1 LTRSRASWE
10 RQGQVERGTAYRQG
24 VPPST
29 ALGAYLRARRALVR
43 PEDVGLPG
51 SGRRRV
57 PGLRRE
63 ELAMLA
69 GISSDYYLRLEQGR
83 NQHPSAQVIDALAR
97 ALRLDEP
104 ATAYLHAISQP
115 PRPGRRRRVRERP
128 SRSVELLIA
137 SLPDMPAFI
146 QGRHLD
152 VLAANAMASALAPTI
167 LTPGVNLVRATF
179 MDPAVRELR
188 GDWESLARG
197 VVARLRGL
205 VGADV
210 DNPRL
215 AELVDEL
222 SASSEDFRR
231 LWARHDVDLPAI
243 PSRTFRHPVVGP
255 MQLMV
260 ETLAI
265 TDAEGQFLVVNHA
278 EPGSPSELALTRL
291 SRIAAGDHL
300 RDASK
305 RPGRRVLKER

>member
-1 LTRSRASWE
+1 LGAAS
-10 RQGQVERGTAYRQG
+10 AYRQG
-24 VPPST
+24 VPSST
-29 ALGAYLRARRALVR
+29 ALAEYLRARRALLR

-51 SGRRRV
+51 SRRRRV

-83 NQHPSAQVIDALAR
+83 DHHPSAQVIEALAQ

-115 PRPGRRRRVRERP
+115 PRPGRRPPARERP

-137 SLPDMPAFI
+137 SLPGMPAFI

-167 LTPGVNLVRATF
+167 LTPGANLVRATF
-179 MDPAVRELR
+179 LDPAVRDLL
-188 GDWESLARG
+188 GDWESVARG

-205 VGADV
+205 VGAEV
-210 DNPRL
+210 ENPRL
-215 AELVDEL
+215 AELVDDL
-222 SASSEDFRR
+222 SARSEDFRR
-231 LWARHDVDLPAI
+231 LWARHDVDLPTI
-243 PSRTFRHPVVGP
+243 PSRTFSHPLVGR
-255 MQLMV
+255 MELMI

-265 TDAEGQFLVVNHA
+265 TDAEGQFLVINHA
-278 EPGSPSELALTRL
+278 EPGSPSERALTRL
-291 SRIAAGDHL
+291 AGIAAGEHL
-300 RDASK
+300 RDA
-305 RPGRRVLKER
+305 

>member
-1 LTRSRASWE
+1 
-10 RQGQVERGTAYRQG
+10 

-29 ALGAYLRARRALVR
+29 ALAEYLRARRALLR
-43 PEDVGLPG
+43 PEDVGLPS

-83 NQHPSAQVIDALAR
+83 DHHPSAQVIEALAR

-104 ATAYLHAISQP
+104 ATAHLHAISQP
-115 PRPGRRRRVRERP
+115 TGPGRPSRAHERP

-152 VLAANAMASALAPTI
+152 VLAANAMASAMAPTV
-167 LTPGVNLVRATF
+167 LTPGGNLVRATF
-179 MDPAVRELR
+179 LDPAVRDLLT
-188 GDWESLARG
+188 DWESVARG

-215 AELVDEL
+215 ADLVDEL

-231 LWARHDVDLPAI
+231 LWARHDVDLPTI
-243 PSRTFRHPVVGP
+243 PSRTFNHPLVGR
-255 MQLMV
+255 MELMI

-265 TDAEGQFLVVNHA
+265 TDAEGQFLVINHA
-278 EPGSPSELALTRL
+278 EPGSPSERALTRL
-291 SRIAAGDHL
+291 SDIAAGEHL
-300 RDASK
+300 RDA
-305 RPGRRVLKER
+305 

>member
-1 LTRSRASWE
+1 
-10 RQGQVERGTAYRQG
+10 

-29 ALGAYLRARRALVR
+29 ALAEYLRARRALLR
-43 PEDVGLPG
+43 PEDVGLPC

-69 GISSDYYLRLEQGR
+69 GISPDYYLRLEQGR
-83 NQHPSAQVIDALAR
+83 DHHPSAQVVEALAQ

-104 ATAYLHAISQP
+104 ATAHLHTISQP
-115 PRPGRRRRVRERP
+115 TGPGRRRRARERP
-128 SRSVELLIA
+128 AQSVELLIA
-137 SLPDMPAFI
+137 SLPRMPAFI

-167 LTPGVNLVRATF
+167 LTPGGNLIRATF
-179 MDPAVRELR
+179 LDPAVRDLLT
-188 GDWESLARG
+188 DWESVARG

-210 DNPRL
+210 DDPQL

-231 LWARHDVDLPAI
+231 LWARHDVALPAI
-243 PSRTFRHPVVGP
+243 PSRTFIHPLVGR
-255 MQLMV
+255 MELMI

-265 TDAEGQFLVVNHA
+265 TDAEGQFLVINHA
-278 EPGSPSELALTRL
+278 APGSPSERALNRLAD
-291 SRIAAGDHL
+291 IAAG
-300 RDASK
+300 RDAD
-305 RPGRRVLKER
+305 L